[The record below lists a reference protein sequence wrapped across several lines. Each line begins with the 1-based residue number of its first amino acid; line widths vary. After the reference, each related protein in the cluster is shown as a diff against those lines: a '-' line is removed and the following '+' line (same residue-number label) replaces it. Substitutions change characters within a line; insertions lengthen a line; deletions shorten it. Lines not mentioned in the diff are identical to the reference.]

1 MISRLKDHVFF
12 VKTRTMI
19 NTKEVMKD
27 TKNYLFFSLLFL
39 FQLLLTFQGLDLSDE
54 GFLATFY
61 QLIYQDPESVK
72 FAFLYWFTGII
83 GGLYMKILPGLGL
96 WGLRLAQVFVITL
109 TAIFTY
115 KLLKDHINRKFL
127 KFGIVIVVLTHNNSV
142 TVINYNTLAALFH
155 VLMVYYLFSG
165 LKESK
170 NYKIALAGLFI
181 SLSFFTRISNLMD
194 LGVIAIL
201 FLFNYLNRRSVI
213 ETIKQASFLI
223 FGFAVTSS
231 LVALFMSQIGHL
243 NIFLDSMGFLSK
255 LGKTSTEVE
264 TGHNFYGATVIIE
277 RFISNYIY
285 VIKTVIYFVFTIGI
299 IHILYRY
306 LIQKGLQDKWYVSAF
321 KYALILAIS
330 LAMITE
336 KYHEYSVL
344 FLFTGLVLVT
354 SFLILISK
362 ANNDLKILSLFGCF
376 LLITFPVTSSAGI
389 VTAGRFS
396 FWIGLPIA
404 FSYIFSLMRIENSFQ
419 LESKQSFFSS
429 GFSVSEIHFKPLK
442 EIIGVVIFV
451 VCFYHSFYYPFFDKN
466 DRISM
471 RYPIDNKFLK
481 FINTTEG
488 RAKVMNDL
496 LAASKQYVKPGDYVL
511 AYDRIPMYHYITET
525 KPFVTNPLVWLYEAN
540 DLKDELSI
548 DFKKRG
554 GLPVIVQQK
563 ISTVLENK
571 SWPYHMEKVSYFDM
585 EMNKGRNQVLN
596 EFIKENNY
604 QTGWESDFFVIYVPP
619 SK

>member
-1 MISRLKDHVFF
+1 MFNS
-12 VKTRTMI
+12 
-19 NTKEVMKD
+19 KEVMKD
-27 TKNYLFFSLLFL
+27 TKNYLFFSLLFI

-72 FAFLYWFTGII
+72 FAFLYWFTGIV

-96 WGLRLAQVFVITL
+96 WGLRLAQVVVITL

-127 KFGIVIVVLTHNNSV
+127 KFGILIVVLTHNNSV

-165 LKESK
+165 LKDGK
-170 NYKIALAGLFI
+170 NYKIALAGFFI

-201 FLFNYLNRRSVI
+201 LLFNYLNRRTFI
-213 ETIKQASFLI
+213 ETIKQASLLI
-223 FGFAVTSS
+223 LGFAVTS
-231 LVALFMSQIGHL
+231 LVVALFMYQIGHL

-285 VIKTVIYFVFTIGI
+285 VIKTIIYFVLTVGI
-299 IHILYRY
+299 IYILYSY
-306 LIQKGLQDKWYVSAF
+306 LIRKGVQDKWYVSLF

-336 KYHEYSVL
+336 KYHEFSVL

-362 ANNDLKILSLFGCF
+362 TNNDLKILSLFGCF

-419 LESKQSFFSS
+419 LESKQSMLSS
-429 GFSVSEIHFKPLK
+429 GLSVSEIHLKPLK
-442 EIIGVVIFV
+442 EIIGVVVFV
-451 VCFYHSFYYPFFDKN
+451 VCLYHCFYYPFFDKN
-466 DRISM
+466 DRIYM
-471 RYPIDNKFLK
+471 RYPIENKFMK
-481 FINTTEG
+481 FIYTTEG

-496 LAASKQYVKPGDYVL
+496 LTASKKYVKPGDYVL

-540 DLKDELSI
+540 ELKDELSI
-548 DFKKRG
+548 DLKKRG

-571 SWPYHMEKVSYFDM
+571 SWPYNMEKVSYFDM
-585 EMNKGRNQVLN
+585 EMNIGRNQVLS

-604 QTGWESDFFVIYVPP
+604 HTGWESDFFIIYVPP